1 MLRHN
6 NIDYYIYSSFC
17 IWLKNTNMFYERSY
31 QRIQDI
37 FSYIGGVN
45 NIINILAVMINRL
58 YNNFITLCDT
68 EKLLLSLINSEKIN
82 NMSIKSI
89 KIKKNLSEKNINKN
103 NKKNREIL
111 NLNIMDRKEDIF
123 EKNKSDNKLDKSD
136 NSFILSSYNNIPE
149 KIKNKLINNEN
160 HNINKFETN
169 NTKEKKDNF
178 FDFLLFQFS
187 CGKKTNSFQIYDN
200 FRKTIISEECFIKNY
215 LNICNLMETKEIQK
229 MTF

>member
-1 MLRHN
+1 MKIQVKLYVRLIK
-6 NIDYYIYSSFC
+6 NINQIQKEISYIFQRNDVYISETKEKGIYCAFC
-17 IWLKNTNMFYERSY
+17 IWLKNTNMFYERIY

-68 EKLLLSLINSEKIN
+68 EKLLLSIINSEKIN

-111 NLNIMDRKEDIF
+111 NLNII
-123 EKNKSDNKLDKSD
+123 KLSM
-136 NSFILSSYNNIPE
+136 
-149 KIKNKLINNEN
+149 
-160 HNINKFETN
+160 
-169 NTKEKKDNF
+169 
-178 FDFLLFQFS
+178 LL
-187 CGKKTNSFQIYDN
+187 
-200 FRKTIISEECFIKNY
+200 
-215 LNICNLMETKEIQK
+215 
-229 MTF
+229 